1 MTSAGRRACAPC
13 VARPATTRSGAR
25 ISSVLRAAQ
34 STSTA
39 RATARSA
46 RAASDAAASA
56 TAAAYVSTLTQDCP
70 QPRTGGR
77 RGVCERCG
85 STSHPETS
93 CPTLW
98 RIYTYNT
105 PEEHAARRAKR
116 ARHLERRAER
126 KAARTQRRDKHRAG
140 WAAAL
145 VQPSDS
151 SGPSD
156 SSDDEAPSSPPPS
169 DWDPALAWCY
179 NCGAS
184 GHHWGDDCF
193 LRRTN
198 PTRPTGEPSPFS
210 EALAASGPFAHPR
223 ERTSFQRGG
232 GAAQPPPPL
241 RRRRSEG
248 GFLPRP
254 SLLEDMERDEDDT
267 DWFARRQ
274 ALRQP
279 MSYDSPAR
287 DRGRSLARR
296 LDAPRGSE
304 RARDAPP
311 SRGRPFARGVR
322 PRSTSPP
329 PRRVRRGKGAR
340 PSSPFRPHYRGGYT

>member
-1 MTSAGRRACAPC
+1 MWRDRRACD
-13 VARPATTRSGAR
+13 ARLPAWHELFP
-25 ISSVLRAAQ
+25 LRRHRPPEPR
-34 STSTA
+34 TSQ
-39 RATARSA
+39 
-46 RAASDAAASA
+46 
-56 TAAAYVSTLTQDCP
+56 VLTQDCP
-70 QPRTGGR
+70 LPRAGGR
-77 RGVCERCG
+77 RSLCERCG

-105 PEEHAARRAKR
+105 PEEYAARRAKR

-126 KAARTQRRDKHRAG
+126 KAERTQRREKNRAG

-156 SSDDEAPSSPPPS
+156 SSDDDDDAVHDAPPK

-179 NCGAS
+179 NCAAS

-193 LRRTN
+193 LRRAN

-210 EALAASGPFAHPR
+210 EAIASSGPFAQPR
-223 ERTSFQRGG
+223 THAHIRRGG
-232 GAAQPPPPL
+232 DGRAASPRAPM

-248 GFLPRP
+248 PLLPRP
-254 SLLEDMERDEDDT
+254 SLLDMERDEDDQ

-274 ALRQP
+274 ALRRP
-279 MSYDSPAR
+279 LDYDSPTQE
-287 DRGRSLARR
+287 RGRTPEVFRR
-296 LDAPRGSE
+296 NE
-304 RARDAPP
+304 RRDKDR
-311 SRGRPFARGVR
+311 SRSSTPMRPRPFVRGAR
-322 PRSTSPP
+322 PRSVSPP
-329 PRRVRRGKGAR
+329 ARRARRGRGAR
-340 PSSPFRPHYRGGYT
+340 HGDAPSPFRPHYRGGYT

>member
-1 MTSAGRRACAPC
+1 MAP
-13 VARPATTRSGAR
+13 
-25 ISSVLRAAQ
+25 
-34 STSTA
+34 
-39 RATARSA
+39 
-46 RAASDAAASA
+46 
-56 TAAAYVSTLTQDCP
+56 LTQDCP
-70 QPRTGGR
+70 LPRTGGR
-77 RGVCERCG
+77 RSMCERCG

-105 PEEHAARRAKR
+105 PEEYAERRAKR

-126 KAARTQRRDKHRAG
+126 KAERTQRREKHRAG

-156 SSDDEAPSSPPPS
+156 SSDDEEAVHDAPPK

-179 NCGAS
+179 NCAAS

-193 LRRTN
+193 LRRAN

-210 EALAASGPFAHPR
+210 EAIASSGPFAQPR
-223 ERTSFQRGG
+223 AHAHIRRGG
-232 GAAQPPPPL
+232 EARAASPRAPL

-248 GFLPRP
+248 PLPPRP
-254 SLLEDMERDEDDT
+254 SLLDMERDEDDH

-279 MSYDSPAR
+279 LDYDSPTQE
-287 DRGRSLARR
+287 RGRTPEAFRRDARR
-296 LDAPRGSE
+296 DKDRSRSSTPT
-304 RARDAPP
+304 
-311 SRGRPFARGVR
+311 RGRPFVRGPR
-322 PRSTSPP
+322 PRSVSPP
-329 PRRVRRGKGAR
+329 ARRARRGRGAR
-340 PSSPFRPHYRGGYT
+340 YADAPSPFRPHYRGGYT